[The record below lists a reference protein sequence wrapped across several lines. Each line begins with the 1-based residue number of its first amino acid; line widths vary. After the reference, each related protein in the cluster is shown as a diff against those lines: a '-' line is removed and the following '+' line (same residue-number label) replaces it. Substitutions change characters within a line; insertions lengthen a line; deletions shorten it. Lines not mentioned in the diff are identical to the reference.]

1 MTLTKGTDKANNSNE
16 NNLSIQAT
24 LLGYLDNKII
34 PVSVK
39 KIKFIYSGN
48 NEFPF
53 DARESTIYAH
63 TLTGKNIILRNS
75 LDYLQNCIDPELFF
89 RANRQFIINRKWI
102 EYLEPYFNRRLII
115 RLTVA
120 TPEKIIVS
128 KTRVPVLINW
138 LKQY

>member
-39 KIKFIYSGN
+39 KIKFIYSS
-48 NEFPF
+48 
-53 DARESTIYAH
+53 ESTIYAH

>member
-1 MTLTKGTDKANNSNE
+1 MTLAKGTDKPNNSNE

-39 KIKFIYSGN
+39 KIKFIYSS
-48 NEFPF
+48 
-53 DARESTIYAH
+53 ESTIYAH

>member
-39 KIKFIYSGN
+39 KIKFIYSS
-48 NEFPF
+48 
-53 DARESTIYAH
+53 ESTIYAH

-75 LDYLQNCIDPELFF
+75 LDYLQNCIDPELFSG
-89 RANRQFIINRKWI
+89 QTGS
-102 EYLEPYFNRRLII
+102 L
-115 RLTVA
+115 
-120 TPEKIIVS
+120 
-128 KTRVPVLINW
+128 
-138 LKQY
+138 